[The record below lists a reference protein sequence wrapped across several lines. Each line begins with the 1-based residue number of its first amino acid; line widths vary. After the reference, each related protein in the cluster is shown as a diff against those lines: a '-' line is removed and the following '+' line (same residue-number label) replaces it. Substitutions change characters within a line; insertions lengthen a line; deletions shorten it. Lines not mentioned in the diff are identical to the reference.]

1 MKRKDT
7 KIYKELVDRYCSI
20 RHTVEYQQKQ
30 VNEYYVKIGKAK
42 KKFDFLSA
50 TPKMDED
57 IKEWYEGYTGVLQMT
72 VGMMENSLESDKER
86 LESISKTLVE
96 DYEEDLDLLYE
107 LNKH

>member
-7 KIYKELVDRYCSI
+7 KVYKELVDRYCSI
-20 RHTVEYQQKQ
+20 RHTVEYRQKQ

-42 KKFDFLSA
+42 KKFDFLSV
-50 TPKMDED
+50 TPRMDED